1 MFIICASSKTE
12 RQQGGIN
19 MKNKTEKLAVM
30 GILTAIVVVLQLVS
44 STIKIGPFSI
54 TLALVAIVIGAALY
68 GKWAGAWLG
77 GVFGLMVLLSGDATP
92 FMAVSIVGTISTVML
107 KGILAGFVSGLVYDL
122 LKEKNDTLATY
133 LSGIFT
139 PIVNTGIFILG
150 CFLFFMPTIR
160 EWAGA
165 GGETNAV
172 KYLFVGIIG
181 INFFIELAV
190 ALIFSPSIAKLIKVA
205 KAKLIHV

>member
-1 MFIICASSKTE
+1 MS
-12 RQQGGIN
+12 
-19 MKNKTEKLAVM
+19 NKTKKLVM
-30 GILTAIVVVLQLVS
+30 MGLLTAIVAVLQMLA

-54 TLALVAIVIGAALY
+54 TLALVPIAVGAALY

-77 GVFGLMVLLSGDATP
+77 GVFGLTVLLSGDAGA
-92 FMAVSIVGTISTVML
+92 FLAVNIPGTVATVML

-122 LKEKNDTLATY
+122 LKKKNDTLATY
-133 LSGIFT
+133 ISGVFT
-139 PIVNTGIFILG
+139 PIVNTGVFILG

-160 EWAGA
+160 DWAGA

-181 INFFIELAV
+181 FNFFIELAV
-190 ALIFSPSIAKLIKVA
+190 NLIFSPSIARIIKIGR
-205 KAKLIHV
+205 KEKMD